1 MHLIAEGDLWK
12 GGVQF
17 TRFQTPKGF
26 RDLSPDDVK
35 KYLFVEKSFRET
47 FELWGYRE
55 VRTSTVDYFDIIRG
69 GAGEGFADSIFKVQD
84 SDGRLLSMRGEVT
97 TQIAR
102 MLVSKARDEGRLFYI
117 TNCIRF
123 VEVKSLSQREFW
135 QAGAEL
141 VGGREAE
148 ADAEVIALSLG
159 ALESIGIRE
168 ASVDVG
174 NVELFKRV
182 AERFGIGEFD
192 ALKRAV
198 ASKSLGDL
206 KRVTPDEKAQEAFS
220 YIMTKRGGPD
230 VVTELSRMVGGATE
244 GYADYFEELFG
255 LLKTYGCA
263 DKVRVDLSTLREEMK
278 YYNGTV
284 FEIFLGG
291 LGVPIGGGGRYDAM
305 MKEFGLV
312 DTRATG
318 FAMSVDL
325 CVKALEASG
334 FDFEGSRVPT
344 TILYCDG
351 FRDKAIRLA
360 CEMRRKGS
368 VCTVERYN
376 GQREGIAVGREI
388 VDLKTGKRCAP

>member
-1 MHLIAEGDLWK
+1 
-12 GGVQF
+12 
-17 TRFQTPKGF
+17 
-26 RDLSPDDVK
+26 
-35 KYLFVEKSFRET
+35 VENRFRET

-102 MLVSKARDEGRLFYI
+102 MLVSKARSEGRLFYI

-123 VEVKSLSQREFW
+123 MEAKPLSQREFW

-159 ALESIGIRE
+159 ALESVGIRE
-168 ASVDVG
+168 ARVDLG
-174 NVELFKRV
+174 NVELFRRV
-182 AERFGIGEFD
+182 AERFGIGDFD
-192 ALKRAV
+192 ALRRAV

-206 KRVTPDEKAQEAFS
+206 KRVTPDEGAQEALS
-220 YIMTKRGGPD
+220 CIMTRRGGPE
-230 VVTELSRMVGGATE
+230 VVRELSGMVGEGFD
-244 GYADYFEELFG
+244 GYADYFDELFG

-263 DKVRVDLSTLREEMK
+263 DRVRVDLSTLREEMK

-291 LGVPIGGGGRYDAM
+291 LGVPIGGGGRYDSM
-305 MKEFGLV
+305 MKEFGLG

-334 FDFEGSRVPT
+334 LGLEGPRASTAV
-344 TILYCDG
+344 LYCDG

-360 CEMRRKGS
+360 CEMRRKGII
-368 VCTVERYN
+368 CTVERYS
-376 GQREGIAVGREI
+376 GQGEGIAVGREI
-388 VDLKTGKRCAP
+388 VDLRTGRRYAP

>member
-1 MHLIAEGDLWK
+1 
-12 GGVQF
+12 
-17 TRFQTPKGF
+17 
-26 RDLSPDDVK
+26 
-35 KYLFVEKSFRET
+35 
-47 FELWGYRE
+47 
-55 VRTSTVDYFDIIRG
+55 VDYFDIIRG

-102 MLVSKARDEGRLFYI
+102 MLVSKARNEGRLFYI

-123 VEVKSLSQREFW
+123 IGTKSMSQREFW

-141 VGGREAE
+141 VGGREVE
-148 ADAEVIALSLG
+148 ADAEVIALTLS
-159 ALESIGIRE
+159 ALESVGIME
-168 ASVDVG
+168 ASIDVG
-174 NVELFKRV
+174 NVELFRRA
-182 AERFGIGEFD
+182 AERFGIGELE

-206 KRVTPDEKAQEAFS
+206 KKVTTDKRAQETFS
-220 YIMTKRGGPD
+220 YIMMKRGGPE
-230 VVTELSRMVGGATE
+230 VVMELSQMVGKGVD
-244 GYADYFEELFG
+244 GYADYFKELFG

-263 DKVRVDLSTLREEMK
+263 DRVRVDLSTLREQMK

-284 FEIFLGG
+284 FEVFLDG

-305 MKEFGLV
+305 MKEFGLG

-325 CVKALEASG
+325 CVKALEGEG
-334 FDFEGSRVPT
+334 FNFEGERAPT
-344 TILYCDG
+344 AILYCDG

-360 CEMRRKGS
+360 CEMRKKGS
-368 VCTVERYN
+368 ICTVEKYN
-376 GQREGIAVGREI
+376 GQSEGIAVGREI
-388 VDLKTGKRCAP
+388 VDLKTGKKYVP

>member
-1 MHLIAEGDLWK
+1 
-12 GGVQF
+12 
-17 TRFQTPKGF
+17 
-26 RDLSPDDVK
+26 
-35 KYLFVEKSFRET
+35 
-47 FELWGYRE
+47 
-55 VRTSTVDYFDIIRG
+55 VDYFDIIRG

-84 SDGRLLSMRGEVT
+84 GDGRLLSMRGEVT

-102 MLVSKARDEGRLFYI
+102 MLVSKARNEGRLFYI

-123 VEVKSLSQREFW
+123 LGTKSMSQREFW

-148 ADAEVIALSLG
+148 ADAEVIALSLS
-159 ALESIGIRE
+159 ALESVGIRE
-168 ASVDVG
+168 ASIDVG
-174 NVELFKRV
+174 NVELFKTV
-182 AERFGIGEFD
+182 AERFGISEFED
-192 ALKRAV
+192 LKRAV

-206 KRVTPDEKAQEAFS
+206 KKVTPDKRAQETFS
-220 YIMTKRGGPD
+220 HIMTRRGGPE
-230 VVTELSRMVGGATE
+230 VVRELSRMVGE
-244 GYADYFEELFG
+244 GFDGYVNYFDELFG

-263 DKVRVDLSTLREEMK
+263 DRVRVDLSTLREMK

-291 LGVPIGGGGRYDAM
+291 LGVPIGGGGRYDTM
-305 MKEFGLV
+305 MKEFGLE

-334 FDFEGSRVPT
+334 FNFEGSRAST
-344 TILYCDG
+344 MILYYDG

-360 CEMRRKGS
+360 REMRRKGII
-368 VCTVERYN
+368 CTVEGYN
-376 GQREGIAVGREI
+376 GQGEGIAVGREI
-388 VDLKTGKRCAP
+388 IDLKTGKRYAP